1 MLFTQKPIISDKS
14 IISDFRASFNTKN
27 LRGVF
32 FMNENYN
39 DHDKDILQVEGI
51 NSKGFGTI
59 PKLAM
64 QDRRLTIQ
72 AKAIYAYFC
81 SFAGSG
87 KTAFPSR
94 DKILYDLNI
103 GAKAYYKHLNLLKQY
118 GYIKCLQERTQ
129 GTGNFARNIYVLSTE
144 ISTSAPCTQKEDTV
158 KNPENQAFSPCGH
171 LAHTPKPYTPNDHTN
186 INSIKINKF
195 KNKQSV
201 SQSDGQTDRPA
212 DSQTDIDRMTE
223 QIKDNIH
230 YDSLMQSNKAD
241 KGLIDECIAVML
253 DAMCSL
259 SPTITIDKEPKP
271 KEIVVHML
279 MQLDY
284 WDMIAVID
292 AYKAVTTTIQ
302 RKRQY
307 LLSMLYNIKFER
319 NSGLTNTFA
328 VDKQIYG

>member
-1 MLFTQKPIISDKS
+1 
-14 IISDFRASFNTKN
+14 
-27 LRGVF
+27 
-32 FMNENYN
+32 MNENYN
-39 DHDKDILQVEGI
+39 NQDKDILQVEGI

-103 GAKAYYKHLNLLKQY
+103 SKSAYYKHFDILKKY
-118 GYIKCLQERTQ
+118 GYIAVEASRKSGGE
-129 GTGNFARNIYVLSTE
+129 FARNIYTLPADIT
-144 ISTSAPCTQKEDTV
+144 ISAPCTQKEDTV
-158 KNPENQAFSPCGH
+158 KNPENQAFSPC
-171 LAHTPKPYTPNDHTN
+171 PKKRDTVKRDTVKWDTN

-201 SQSDGQTDRPA
+201 SQSDGQTDGQTDGPA

-230 YDSLMQSNKAD
+230 YDSLMQSHKED

-284 WDMIAVID
+284 WDMLAVID